1 MVKELVIG
9 IDDAGRGPLIGPMIL
24 AGVLMTRE
32 QEATLKEAGVKDS
45 KQLTHPARLRLAETI
60 KENSIGYKVVKSFPN
75 EIDEF
80 VQTKGLNLNTLEA
93 KKAAEII
100 NVLNDRADKIKIIL
114 DCPSVNT
121 KAWRLKLLEF
131 VKNTNNL
138 EVICEHKADVN
149 HPSVSA
155 ASILAKCA
163 REEEVE
169 LIKKDYEKYGN
180 IGSGYPSDPA
190 TKEFLKKH
198 GKELENSGIF
208 RKTWATW
215 TEMFGNKEKK
225 QVSLADF

>member
-1 MVKELVIG
+1 MTKELVIG

-24 AGVLMTRE
+24 AGVLMTRD
-32 QEATLKEAGVKDS
+32 QENILRELGVKDS
-45 KQLTHPARLRLAETI
+45 KQLTHPARVRLAELI
-60 KENSIGYKVVKSFPN
+60 KEHSISHKVVKSYPN

-100 NVLNDRADKIKIIL
+100 NFLNDRDDKIRIVL
-114 DCPSVNT
+114 DCPSINT
-121 KAWRLKLLEF
+121 KAWKLKLMEF
-131 VKNTNNL
+131 VKNNGNI
-138 EVICEHKADVN
+138 EVVCEHKADVN

-163 REEEVE
+163 REEEVA
-169 LIKKDYEKYGN
+169 LIKKEYEKYGN
-180 IGSGYPSDPA
+180 IGSGYPADPV
-190 TKEFLKKH
+190 TKEFMKKH

-208 RKTWATW
+208 RKTWSTW

-225 QVSLADF
+225 QASLADF